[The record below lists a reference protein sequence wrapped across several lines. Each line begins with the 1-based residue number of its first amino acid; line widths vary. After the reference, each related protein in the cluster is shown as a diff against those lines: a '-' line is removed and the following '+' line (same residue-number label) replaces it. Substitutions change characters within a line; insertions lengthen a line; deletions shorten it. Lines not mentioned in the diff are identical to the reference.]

1 MSKKS
6 SNKNDNSFPDFSK
19 ELKLPENI
27 DRRTFL
33 IRNAVIGAAAAM
45 TGTVW
50 TIEARAAQA
59 AKEAAEKS
67 PLPALD
73 STTMS
78 QDLDVVKRSKGPV
91 MTVLDEFYKVGPGPS
106 SSHTI
111 GPMRITYDFYQRC
124 TKLPADQLKQATGLK
139 VHLFGS
145 LSATGKG
152 HGTERAA
159 LAGLLGK
166 EPATVDPLFL
176 DEMRDKPNQSYSV
189 KLGDKTFNLSLADV
203 IYDTPNGDFPH
214 PNTMTCKLMG
224 GDKAI
229 YELEYYSPGGGFY
242 EWKGYTPP
250 KKGQPKYPYETMKE
264 LRQHAEKNNL
274 SIAQLMM
281 ANELAV
287 SGKTEEQI
295 NAFLDKIAAAML
307 ATVKAGLDVKEGVLP
322 GPIKLHSKAA
332 EVWKRAQDDKYEADR
347 AVALLSACALAAS
360 EENARGHLVIT
371 APTGGSAGVMPAIV
385 YGLTQTKRALPQEK
399 VRQGLL
405 AGAAIGYLCKHN
417 ATLSGAEGDRRPARA
432 RDGASVV
439 RRRGD
444 RARVGTS
451 VAVGGLRDVL
461 RRALDTR
468 GKGRGRLS
476 RRARKPS
483 RRRAGRHHRPPSA
496 RDRYVADGLHAAP
509 QREQLPEGRVRAVDA
524 PPRARRQ
531 RLLPRDQELLCR
543 APSRQRDERRPARRT
558 RAVIGTV
565 ARTVLR
571 SVAAPPGLRPALA
584 RLGVRRE

>member
-6 SNKNDNSFPDFSK
+6 SDKNGNPFPDFSG
-19 ELKLPENI
+19 ELDLPENI

-50 TIEARAAQA
+50 PTEARAQQA
-59 AKEAAEKS
+59 AAEATRRS
-67 PLPALD
+67 VLPPLD
-73 STTMS
+73 STSMS
-78 QDLDVVKRSKGPV
+78 SDLDVVKRSKGPV

-124 TKLPADQLKQATGLK
+124 TKLPADQLKQATGLR

-145 LSATGKG
+145 LSATGQG

-176 DEMRDKPNQSYSV
+176 DEMKEKPDQSYPL
-189 KLGDKTFNLSLADV
+189 KLGDKTFNLSLKDIV
-203 IYDTPNGDFPH
+203 YDSAKGAFPH

-224 GDKAI
+224 GDKPI

-250 KKGQPKYPYETMKE
+250 KKGAPKYPYATMKE

-274 SIAQLMM
+274 SIAQVIM
-281 ANELAV
+281 ANELAI

-295 NAFLDKIAAAML
+295 NAFLDKIAGAMV
-307 ATVKAGLDVKEGVLP
+307 ATVKAGLAVSEDNVLP

-332 EVWKRAQDDKYEADR
+332 TVFKRAQDDQYDTDK

-385 YGLTQTKRALPQEK
+385 YALMEGPRKVPIEK
-399 VRQGLL
+399 IRQGLL

-417 ATLSGAEGDRRPARA
+417 ATLSGAEGGCQSEIGVASAMSAAFIASAMDASPLVVENAAESALEHHLGMTCDPVAGYVQVPCIERCAF
-432 RDGASVV
+432 GAVKAWTAYMIATNEIAS
-439 RRRGD
+439 RH
-444 RARVGTS
+444 RV
-451 VAVGGLRDVL
+451 D
-461 RRALDTR
+461 LDTTIKTLADT
-468 GKGRGRLS
+468 GKDMS
-476 RRARKPS
+476 TKYKETS
-483 RRRAGRHHRPPSA
+483 EAGLA
-496 RDRYVADGLHAAP
+496 QNLV
-509 QREQLPEGRVRAVDA
+509 
-524 PPRARRQ
+524 
-531 RLLPRDQELLCR
+531 LC
-543 APSRQRDERRPARRT
+543 
-558 RAVIGTV
+558 
-565 ARTVLR
+565 
-571 SVAAPPGLRPALA
+571 
-584 RLGVRRE
+584 